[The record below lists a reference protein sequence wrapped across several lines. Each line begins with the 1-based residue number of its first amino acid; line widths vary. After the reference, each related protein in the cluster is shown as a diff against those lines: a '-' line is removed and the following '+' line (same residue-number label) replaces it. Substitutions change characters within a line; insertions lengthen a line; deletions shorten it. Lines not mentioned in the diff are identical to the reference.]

1 MENQSV
7 EVEQE
12 KDYQLRP
19 VSYTED
25 LELIPSKPAPVEE
38 ESEFMKLLNYKPFIE
53 ANTLSI
59 DLHELKHHCI
69 IPVFSKDNE
78 KTIPHQDFIETAL
91 DSVSSVFPGYKI
103 SDPDI
108 RVSHEIKGRIPEA
121 IHKQVKELLEHEK
134 TQYFERMA
142 FVINLPEFVD
152 TISGNQ
158 ISLTIGG
165 VRSYNQENLY
175 NRKTYEKFKFFIGFQ
190 VKVCCNLCVS
200 TDGYLEEMKAMSN
213 RDLKS
218 KMIEVMQNYNA
229 DYHLKSLKQL
239 PEYSLTEH
247 QFAQLI
253 GRSRLY
259 HHLPKEEKELIPSL
273 NFTDGHINTIAKDY
287 YGDTSFSRENN
298 GNISLWNLYN
308 LFTSANKSSYIDTFL
323 GRNANAHD
331 FIQGIQK
338 TLDGSSKYHWFLS

>member
-1 MENQSV
+1 MENLSV
-7 EVEQE
+7 ELEQE

-19 VSYTED
+19 VSYTD
-25 LELIPSKPAPVEE
+25 VIELKPSKPVPKEE
-38 ESEFMKLLNYKPFIE
+38 ESEFMQLLNYKPFIE
-53 ANTLSI
+53 ANTMSI
-59 DLHELKHHCI
+59 DLHELKNHCI

-78 KTIPHQDFIETAL
+78 NTIPHQHFLETAL
-91 DSVSSVFPGYKI
+91 ESVSAVFPGYKI

-121 IHKQVKELLEHEK
+121 IHKQVKELLEQDK
-134 TQYFERMA
+134 TRFFER
-142 FVINLPEFVD
+142 FSYIINLPEIVD
-152 TISGNQ
+152 TISGNEL
-158 ISLTIGG
+158 SLTIGG

-175 NRKTYEKFKFFIGFQ
+175 NKKTYEKFKFFIGFQ

-200 TDGYLEEMKAMSN
+200 TDGYLEEMKAMST
-213 RDLKS
+213 RDLKL

-229 DYHLKSLKQL
+229 EKHLKSLKQL
-239 PEYSLTEH
+239 PEHSLTEH

-253 GRSRLY
+253 GKSRLY
-259 HHLPKEEKELIPSL
+259 QHLPKAEKELIPAL
-273 NFTDGHINTIAKDY
+273 YFTDGHINTIAKDY

-298 GNISLWNLYN
+298 GDISLWKLYN

-338 TLDGSSKYHWFLS
+338 TLDGSSKYHWFLG